1 MRRGTNDSM
10 PTQSLL
16 RAPLGG
22 DVHLELLLAFE
33 DEGGAPPGVY
43 VIQSVSAKVRKQ
55 SAVRLAKAMGRRTFQ
70 INLGAIASGYIGETE
85 KSLAA
90 LLDRAEAS
98 AAVLFFD
105 EADALFGTAKT
116 RNVPLAAVVRDQL
129 AQRAVAVIAG
139 TLKVRTP
146 GDYWKNHA
154 RIVLHD
160 A

>member
-1 MRRGTNDSM
+1 M

-22 DVHLELLLAFE
+22 EVHLELLLAFE
-33 DEGGAPPGVY
+33 DEGAAPPGVY

-55 SAVRLAKAMGRRTFQ
+55 SAMRLAKAMGRRTFQ
-70 INLGAIASGYIGETE
+70 IDLGAIASDYIGETE

-116 RNVPLAAVVRDQL
+116 RNTALAAVLRDQL
-129 AQRAVAVIAG
+129 AQRESAVIVG
-139 TLKVRTP
+139 TLKARTP
-146 GDYWKNHA
+146 GAYWKDHA
-154 RIVLHD
+154 RVVLHD